1 MIIPVIAGNTIKVP
15 KKQTN
20 TAKIQI
26 QIRLIIAHALIFV
39 SEDWPGLTIAKCRS
53 FYEFD

>member
-26 QIRLIIAHALIFV
+26 QIRLIIAHVLIFV